1 MVGPERRAHIERVAA
16 QLDDWAGAMRVPEA
30 ERGRWLLAAWLHDAL
45 RFYVEFHR
53 RRERLDGCVVNDILP
68 IAALVRPEVMALRPS
83 RVAVILDDGDDRG
96 RTRGDK
102 AGPEIAVA
110 EQVRPDLVR
119 QLLFERV
126 LPSLAGA
133 EAHS

>member
-1 MVGPERRAHIERVAA
+1 
-16 QLDDWAGAMRVPEA
+16 
-30 ERGRWLLAAWLHDAL
+30 
-45 RFYVEFHR
+45 
-53 RRERLDGCVVNDILP
+53 
-68 IAALVRPEVMALRPS
+68 MALRS
-83 RVAVILDDGDDRG
+83 SHVAVILDDGDDRG

-102 AGPEIAVA
+102 EGTPIGVA